1 METENIAPRVNSIED
16 TYQKLDQREHVLKRP
31 DSYVGS
37 VESIRTDMWVYKDEI
52 NFETGESTGQGQL
65 EPQKI
70 EYVPALFKIFDEILV
85 NAADNKTRD
94 PENMTWIKVEI
105 NQAQG
110 MISVANNG
118 KGIPIRMHQKEKI
131 FVPELIFGNLLTSDN
146 YNDNKKKVTGGRNGF
161 GAKLCNIFST
171 KFIVETADADV
182 GKKFV
187 QTFSANMTQKTKPKI
202 TKYNKK
208 DYTKIS
214 FWPDFGKFGM
224 QTLDDDTVALFK
236 KRVYDMAGCTDSS
249 VAVHLNGTKLPV
261 KSFKNY
267 VKLCT
272 KSLEQKFGSSRQIAH
287 LTVNDRWD
295 VAICASDGQFEQVSF
310 VNSIW
315 TCKGGTHVD
324 YISDQVAKSLE
335 KVIASKNKKGTK
347 IKKNAI
353 KQFLCVFVRSLIEN
367 PAFDSQTKDA
377 LTTQSKAFGSTAV
390 LSAEFLKLLASKKI
404 GIVDKVMA
412 LASFKSRK
420 IGKEGT
426 KAKNVRGVAKLDD
439 ANKAGTAQSHKC
451 TLILTEGDSAK
462 TLAVSG
468 LSIVGR
474 DYYGV
479 FPLKGKPLN
488 VREARH
494 EQISKNDEIQNIVKI
509 MGLKRNVTYTSE
521 NIKTLRYGHLMIMA
535 DQDHDGSHIKGLII
549 NFIHW
554 YNPSLL
560 LVPGFLQEFV
570 TPIVKAV
577 KGKKSETFY
586 TIPQYEQWRDTLPEA
601 DQKKWKC
608 KYYKGLGTSTAAEA
622 KEYFRDLEKNCIEFQ
637 WEDEDEEWI
646 KLAFDKKKA
655 TDRKHWIENVHGE
668 TYVDYDVDFMR
679 YSDFFN
685 KEFVLY
691 SQASVTRAIPAL
703 MDGFKPSQR
712 KVLYACFK
720 RNLKSEIKVAQLAGY
735 VSEHAQYHHGEASL
749 MGAIIGMAQTFV
761 GSNNINLLFPS
772 GQFGT
777 RLMGGSD
784 AASPRYIFTK
794 VCIQPYKN
802 LLILNKNSKLHKM
815 FVFSD
820 CGYYTSHI
828 PCRRRPNS

>member
-1 METENIAPRVNSIED
+1 MCFKKDILKDRKKQQYLPQQTLTITKMETENIAPRVNSIED

-272 KSLEQKFGSSRQIAH
+272 KSLEQKIWLQSANC
-287 LTVNDRWD
+287 T
-295 VAICASDGQFEQVSF
+295 SDG
-310 VNSIW
+310 
-315 TCKGGTHVD
+315 K
-324 YISDQVAKSLE
+324 
-335 KVIASKNKKGTK
+335 
-347 IKKNAI
+347 
-353 KQFLCVFVRSLIEN
+353 
-367 PAFDSQTKDA
+367 
-377 LTTQSKAFGSTAV
+377 
-390 LSAEFLKLLASKKI
+390 
-404 GIVDKVMA
+404 
-412 LASFKSRK
+412 
-420 IGKEGT
+420 
-426 KAKNVRGVAKLDD
+426 
-439 ANKAGTAQSHKC
+439 
-451 TLILTEGDSAK
+451 
-462 TLAVSG
+462 
-468 LSIVGR
+468 
-474 DYYGV
+474 
-479 FPLKGKPLN
+479 
-488 VREARH
+488 
-494 EQISKNDEIQNIVKI
+494 
-509 MGLKRNVTYTSE
+509 
-521 NIKTLRYGHLMIMA
+521 
-535 DQDHDGSHIKGLII
+535 
-549 NFIHW
+549 
-554 YNPSLL
+554 
-560 LVPGFLQEFV
+560 
-570 TPIVKAV
+570 
-577 KGKKSETFY
+577 
-586 TIPQYEQWRDTLPEA
+586 
-601 DQKKWKC
+601 
-608 KYYKGLGTSTAAEA
+608 
-622 KEYFRDLEKNCIEFQ
+622 
-637 WEDEDEEWI
+637 
-646 KLAFDKKKA
+646 
-655 TDRKHWIENVHGE
+655 
-668 TYVDYDVDFMR
+668 
-679 YSDFFN
+679 
-685 KEFVLY
+685 
-691 SQASVTRAIPAL
+691 
-703 MDGFKPSQR
+703 
-712 KVLYACFK
+712 
-720 RNLKSEIKVAQLAGY
+720 
-735 VSEHAQYHHGEASL
+735 
-749 MGAIIGMAQTFV
+749 
-761 GSNNINLLFPS
+761 
-772 GQFGT
+772 
-777 RLMGGSD
+777 
-784 AASPRYIFTK
+784 
-794 VCIQPYKN
+794 
-802 LLILNKNSKLHKM
+802 
-815 FVFSD
+815 
-820 CGYYTSHI
+820 
-828 PCRRRPNS
+828 